1 MTEFS
6 TAELEWR
13 DNVVPV
19 SSKYDDVYYSLSN
32 GLAESAFVFLNA
44 VGGSELWKNKQST
57 IIGETGFGTGLNFLT
72 TWKEWKKT
80 SRPDQ
85 HLTFVSVEGFPLSRT
100 QLQKSLKPW
109 DELGEN
115 RDALIKAYPDLSPGF
130 HTLEFERDNVTLI
143 LLFGDVKEVLTCFSG
158 QADAWFLD
166 GFAPKKNPDMW
177 NAEVYELLAAKSKSG
192 AKLASFTAA
201 GHVRRGLEDAGFKIE
216 RCKGYAFK
224 RERIVGVFS
233 PDKFDEDKR
242 RFYPGSLPW
251 FDIPIVQRKP
261 KKVAVVGAGIVGNC
275 LAYSLS
281 RSGVDVTLI
290 DKASS
295 IAEGASGNPA
305 AVFEP
310 KLMRNGTVLGQYLA
324 SCYLYALRFYR
335 KLEEQTGQEIWHHQ
349 CGSLDLIGDDKE
361 LQRRQS
367 FVASNVLP
375 QDHFSIVDA
384 SRASEIAGIN
394 LISPGVWYPYA
405 GCLNTTALAMALT
418 RGIDVRLNC
427 EVTLLE
433 PFTDQGQRKWKLSM
447 SESGEALEFDSV
459 VLANA
464 FNVRNFVQSESLSV
478 IMNRGQVSTCPP
490 NKVSANLKTIVNG
503 SGYITPAIKGQ
514 HVFGATFER
523 LYCYD
528 EAKDKSVTAERHDH
542 NLSLLNEIV
551 PDISEKINPVDLG
564 GRTSVRGTTFDRLPL
579 VGSVYQEQQYSHDYA
594 GLKNG
599 QKSKP
604 SWPRGE
610 YYENLFCAVG
620 FGSRGFLT
628 APLMANYLVKL
639 ICGFDALPIST
650 DIRDAIHPAR
660 FLMRD
665 IKKGL

>member
-1 MTEFS
+1 MTEFHK
-6 TAELEWR
+6 AELEWR
-13 DNVVPV
+13 DNLVPV
-19 SSKYDDVYYSLSN
+19 SRKYDDVYYSLSN

-44 VGGSELWKNKQST
+44 VGGSELWKDQQST
-57 IIGETGFGTGLNFLT
+57 VIGETGFGTGLNFLV
-72 TWKEWKKT
+72 TWQEWKKT
-80 SRPDQ
+80 SRPGQ
-85 HLTFVSVEGFPLSRT
+85 QLTFVSVEGFPLSRT

-109 DELGEN
+109 DELGEI
-115 RDALIKAYPDLSPGF
+115 RDALLKAYPYLSPGF
-130 HTLEFERDNVTLI
+130 HTLEFEQDNVTLI
-143 LLFGDVKEVLTCFSG
+143 LLFGDVKEVLTRFSG

-177 NAEVYELLAAKSKSG
+177 NAEIYELLAAKSKSG
-192 AKLASFTAA
+192 TKLASFTAA

-233 PDKFDEDKR
+233 PDKANEDKR
-242 RFYPGSLPW
+242 KFYPGSLPW
-251 FDIPIVQRKP
+251 FDIPKVQNKP

-281 RSGVDVTLI
+281 RAGVDVTLI
-290 DKASS
+290 DKAPSV
-295 IAEGASGNPA
+295 AEGASGNPA

-310 KLMRNGTVLGQYLA
+310 KLMRNATILGQYLA
-324 SCYLYALRFYR
+324 SCYLFALRFYG

-384 SRASEIAGIN
+384 NRVSEIAGID
-394 LISPGVWYPYA
+394 LTLPAVWYPNA
-405 GCLNTTALAMALT
+405 GCLNTTALAVALT
-418 RGIDVRLNC
+418 REIDVRLNC
-427 EVTLLE
+427 EVASLE
-433 PFTDQGQRKWKLSM
+433 QVTDQGLRKWKLSISRN
-447 SESGEALEFDSV
+447 SEDLEFDSV
-459 VLANA
+459 VFANA
-464 FNVRNFVQSESLSV
+464 FNVRKFTQSENLSV
-478 IMNRGQVSTCPP
+478 IMNRGQVSTCPS
-490 NKVSANLKTIVNG
+490 NKISTSLKTIVNG
-503 SGYITPAIKGQ
+503 SGYITPAINGQ

-528 EAKDKSVTAERHDH
+528 EAENRSVTAERHDH

-551 PDISEKINPVDLG
+551 PNISGQINPDDLD

-579 VGSVYQEQQYSHDYA
+579 VGPVYQEQQYRHDYA

-599 QKSKP
+599 LKSKP
-604 SWPRGE
+604 SWPPGE

-639 ICGFDALPIST
+639 ISGCDALPIP
-650 DIRDAIHPAR
+650 DQIRDAIHPAR

-665 IKKGL
+665 LKKGL

>member
-13 DNVVPV
+13 DNLVPV
-19 SSKYDDVYYSLSN
+19 SSKHDDVYYSLSN

-44 VGGSELWKNKQST
+44 VGGSELWKNQQNT
-57 IIGETGFGTGLNFLT
+57 VIGETGFGTGLNFLV

-115 RDALIKAYPDLSPGF
+115 RDELIKAYPDLSPGF

-143 LLFGDVKEVLTCFSG
+143 LLFGDVREVLTCFSG

-192 AKLASFTAA
+192 TKLASFTAA
-201 GHVRRGLEDAGFKIE
+201 GHVRRGLEDAGFKID
-216 RCKGYAFK
+216 RRKGYAFK

-233 PDKFDEDKR
+233 PDKVDEDKR

-251 FDIPIVQRKP
+251 FDIPKVQSKP

-281 RSGVDVTLI
+281 RAGVDVTLI

-310 KLMRNGTVLGQYLA
+310 KLMRSGTVLGQYLA

-349 CGSLDLIGDDKE
+349 CGSLDLIGDNKE

-375 QDHFSIVDA
+375 QDHFCIVDA
-384 SRASEIAGIN
+384 NRASEIAGIN

-418 RGIDVRLNC
+418 RGIDFRLDC

-447 SESGEALEFDSV
+447 SESGEDLEFDSV

-464 FNVRNFVQSESLSV
+464 FNVRNFAQSESLSV

-528 EAKDKSVTAERHDH
+528 EAKDRSVTAERHDH
-542 NLSLLNEIV
+542 NLLLLNEIV
-551 PDISEKINPVDLG
+551 PEISAQIDPLDLG

-579 VGSVYQEQQYSHDYA
+579 VGPVYQEQQYRHDYV

-599 QKSKP
+599 QKSKL

-639 ICGFDALPIST
+639 ICGCDALPIST

>member
-13 DNVVPV
+13 DNLVPV

-44 VGGSELWKNKQST
+44 VGGSELWKDQQNT
-57 IIGETGFGTGLNFLT
+57 VIGETGFGTGLNFLV

-80 SRPDQ
+80 SRADQ

-115 RDALIKAYPDLSPGF
+115 RDELIKAYPDLSPGF

-143 LLFGDVKEVLTCFSG
+143 LLFGDVREVLTCFSG

-192 AKLASFTAA
+192 TKLASFTAA
-201 GHVRRGLEDAGFKIE
+201 GHVRRGLEDAGFKID
-216 RCKGYAFK
+216 RRKGYAFK

-233 PDKFDEDKR
+233 PDKADEDKR

-251 FDIPIVQRKP
+251 FDIPKVQNKP

-281 RSGVDVTLI
+281 RAGVDVTLI

-375 QDHFSIVDA
+375 QDHFCIVDA
-384 SRASEIAGIN
+384 NSASEIAGIN
-394 LISPGVWYPYA
+394 LTSPGVWYPYA

-447 SESGEALEFDSV
+447 SESCEDLEFDSV

-464 FNVRNFVQSESLSV
+464 FNVKNFAQPESLSV

-528 EAKDKSVTAERHDH
+528 EAENRSVIKERHDH

-551 PDISEKINPVDLG
+551 PEISAQIDPLDLG

-579 VGSVYQEQQYSHDYA
+579 VGPVYQEQQYRHDYA